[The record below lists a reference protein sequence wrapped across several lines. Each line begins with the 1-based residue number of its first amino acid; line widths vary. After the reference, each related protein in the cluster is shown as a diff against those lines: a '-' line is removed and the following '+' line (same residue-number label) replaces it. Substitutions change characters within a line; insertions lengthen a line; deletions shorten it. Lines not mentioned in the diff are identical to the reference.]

1 MQSMKIYYH
10 GTNRVNRCGR
20 SQKAYCVI
28 RSGRSVIWQWGRT
41 RPNGRFAHLPQ
52 ERIKHYGS
60 ELEAKMQYYRKLC
73 EKFAG
78 KRVQGRGYRKLFS

>member
-1 MQSMKIYYH
+1 MPSMTIYYH
-10 GTNRVNRCGR
+10 GANRVNRCGR
-20 SQKAYCVI
+20 SHKAYRVI
-28 RSGRSVIWQWGRT
+28 RSGRSVIWQWGST
-41 RPNGRFAHLPQ
+41 RPNGRFVYVR
-52 ERIKHYGS
+52 ETIKHYGS